1 MYTYNIHTI
10 PYTHTY
16 TKHIPRPYTQIH
28 TILTHVP
35 YTTHI
40 HHSTHTTTHTVTH
53 TQLSRAKF
61 RAWSLFSCEGSHTLE
76 SPGLII
82 CCCHSEIVSHFW
94 TPNFH
99 FALSPQLSLTAKRVW
114 RTADSLTLRLFP
126 VDLGIPRGA
135 MCPLSWTQHGVMG
148 GAGEAAGAK
157 GAAP

>member
-16 TKHIPRPYTQIH
+16 LDHTHKYIPYSHMSHTQHTYIIAHIPQHTQ
-28 TILTHVP
+28 
-35 YTTHI
+35 
-40 HHSTHTTTHTVTH
+40 SH

-61 RAWSLFSCEGSHTLE
+61 RAWGLFSCEGSHTLE
-76 SPGLII
+76 NPGLII

-99 FALSPQLSLTAKRVW
+99 FALSPQLSLAAKRVW